1 MDRGLSL
8 LFRLMSVSWV
18 FIGSGEEEKKPID
31 ETDQEEWLFSND
43 GTFD

>member
-18 FIGSGEEEKKPID
+18 LIGSTGYEKKEKDP
-31 ETDQEEWLFSND
+31 TEELDHIAFEE
-43 GTFD
+43 FD